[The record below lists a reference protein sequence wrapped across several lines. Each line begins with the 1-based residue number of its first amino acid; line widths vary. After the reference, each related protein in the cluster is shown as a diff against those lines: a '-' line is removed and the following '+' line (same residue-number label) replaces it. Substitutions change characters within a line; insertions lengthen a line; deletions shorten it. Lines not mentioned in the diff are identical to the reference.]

1 MAFSETYKKVPG
13 QQGVIFGVIGLIVAV
28 LAGFVGY
35 LMGLVPVSGDFSY
48 QAAYEIYVHSFQ
60 NALEPLSAIVAIG
73 SATAA
78 LGFIA
83 IAVIAA
89 IRRKP
94 DAILGGLFFLLSA
107 AALAFGGILYTLGYS
122 AKMEIAATILVF
134 VLLVAS
140 LFGAVC
146 SLVGVI
152 RRLIPERTK
161 EEKPIEITPSPVA
174 AVQPA
179 IKEPAPKESGNEI
192 LIDGLEDEDMT
203 EERLREII
211 REELAKLQLGPTNV
225 YVTLPPEQAA
235 QAAPAPAP
243 VPAPAPAPTPVK
255 EEPKPIV
262 QQAAP
267 EKPQTVAEEKAE
279 PAPVVKEAEPMK
291 VEEKPVVVPVE
302 EPKEEVAEEE
312 DEAPEATDGPS
323 HPTEGKKD
331 KTPFEDKMKAA
342 PQEVQDKY
350 NELRDY
356 IASYGLNP
364 RLSIPGCTFS
374 AHRERYIFITITGK
388 HLRVNYALDPKD
400 YADTTIPVI
409 ANNSK
414 KFADIPLT
422 FKIKSGLSFRR
433 ALKLVDDVMAKK
445 GRSKGDAPEEE

>member
-1 MAFSETYKKVPG
+1 M
-13 QQGVIFGVIGLIVAV
+13 
-28 LAGFVGY
+28 
-35 LMGLVPVSGDFSY
+35 
-48 QAAYEIYVHSFQ
+48 
-60 NALEPLSAIVAIG
+60 
-73 SATAA
+73 
-78 LGFIA
+78 
-83 IAVIAA
+83 
-89 IRRKP
+89 
-94 DAILGGLFFLLSA
+94 
-107 AALAFGGILYTLGYS
+107 
-122 AKMEIAATILVF
+122 
-134 VLLVAS
+134 
-140 LFGAVC
+140 
-146 SLVGVI
+146 VGVI
-152 RRLIPERTK
+152 RRLIPERAK
-161 EEKPIEITPSPVA
+161 EDKPIEIIPSPVA
-174 AVQPA
+174 AAQPA

-243 VPAPAPAPTPVK
+243 APPSAPAPAPVK
-255 EEPKPIV
+255 EEPKPVV

-267 EKPQTVAEEKAE
+267 EKPQTVAEEKVE

-291 VEEKPVVVPVE
+291 AEEKPVIVPVE
-302 EPKEEVAEEE
+302 EPKEEEVEEE
-312 DEAPEATDGPS
+312 GDAPEATDAPS

-374 AHRERYIFITITGK
+374 AHRERYVFITITGK

-400 YADTTIPVI
+400 YADTTIPVV